1 MTDDLQKQT
10 SCPRK
15 VFVRS
20 RITRCILILF
30 AFGVFA
36 FGATGAAHASS
47 LIYKN
52 YVVRFDRGWDILCE
66 PYIVKPD
73 DWVLKIFRQK
83 GEIAHKDF
91 RDFLGIFERLNPH
104 VPDIDLIRV
113 GQSIDIPLRKLEHGT
128 LPGQASGVVTIPF
141 VSLARVT
148 DVVHQHAQH
157 HQVQRGDTVSK
168 LIAERFGSFGSRSY
182 EEGIKLF
189 QAANPEVTDLNRIYA
204 GQRLYLPDPSIREES
219 WYAALYDEKGNLKE
233 QVDRDGV
240 GSPAAS
246 GGRPA
251 DSGGVHPPLFEQP
264 DTSTA
269 PVDALA
275 RTADTLGGNFRVK
288 GTYFVPRPGEPDFE
302 IDLSRHPLLELRDGK
317 VLFSQDGRIMDKSRS
332 EMESIWPQA
341 HVVSYDEQT
350 SVAELLGA
358 VFNTLDETGDHS
370 GEVGFHDQGVHVV
383 VRAKWIKIQND
394 QRQLCVTPIAEPGER
409 TPDSMLRYIEQH
421 GIVLKEVL
429 PDGRAMGSAGSIDR
443 HAIKDIL
450 AMTPTGQKDFVQ
462 GLARALKFG
471 YAPNVAIT
479 FPYAGIQIQGYGNLV
494 STPAG
499 NEILVDFG
507 ELYGDAVEA
516 IRNSGLQVVQIAP
529 EDTYPAIAAKLLAG
543 LGEHFTENPSFT
555 VARRPPAFN
564 TTITILGLMHIHTES
579 NKQTLL
585 STAALHPA
593 ITDLL
598 SADGI
603 SVVIW

>member
-1 MTDDLQKQT
+1 MTDDLQKQI
-10 SCPRK
+10 SCLRK
-15 VFVRS
+15 PFVRS
-20 RITRCILILF
+20 LIIRCLLVF

-36 FGATGAAHASS
+36 FGTTGAAHASS
-47 LIYKN
+47 MIYKN
-52 YVVRFDRGWDILCE
+52 YIVRFDRGWDILCE

-141 VSLARVT
+141 VSLAKVT

-168 LIAERFGSFGSRSY
+168 LIAERFGGFGSRSY

-233 QVDRDGV
+233 KIDRDAA
-240 GSPAAS
+240 GSPGMPGGPAAS
-246 GGRPA
+246 GGA
-251 DSGGVHPPLFEQP
+251 QPPLFDQS

-275 RTADTLGGNFRVK
+275 RTADTLGGNFLVK
-288 GTYFVPRPGEPDFE
+288 GTYFVPQPGEPDFE

-317 VLFSQDGRIMDKSRS
+317 VIFSRDGRIMDKTRS
-332 EMESIWPQA
+332 EMENIWPQA
-341 HVVSYDEQT
+341 RVVSYDEQT

-358 VFNTLDETGDHS
+358 VFDALDETGEHS

-383 VRAKWIKIQND
+383 VRAKWIKVQND
-394 QRQLCVTPIAEPGER
+394 RRQLCITPIAEPGER

-429 PDGRAMGSAGSIDR
+429 PDGRAMGSGGSIGR

-462 GLARALKFG
+462 GLARALKFA
-471 YAPNVAIT
+471 YAPNVAVT

-507 ELYGDAVEA
+507 ELYGDAVDA
-516 IRNSGLQVVQIAP
+516 IRKSGLPVVQISP

-543 LGEHFTENPSFT
+543 LGEHFTENPSFA
-555 VARRPPAFN
+555 VARRPTAFN
-564 TTITILGLMHIHTES
+564 TTITILGLMHIQTES

>member
-1 MTDDLQKQT
+1 MIDDLQTKT
-10 SCPRK
+10 PCLRK
-15 VFVRS
+15 AFARS
-20 RITRCILILF
+20 RIIRCILVLF
-30 AFGVFA
+30 ASGVFA
-36 FGATGAAHASS
+36 FGATGAANASS

-52 YVVRFDRGWDILCE
+52 YIVRFDRGWDILCE

-104 VPDIDLIRV
+104 VQDIDLIRV

-141 VSLARVT
+141 VSLAKVT

-168 LIAERFGSFGSRSY
+168 LIAERFGSFGSQSY

-219 WYAALYDEKGNLKE
+219 WYAAMYDEKGNLKE
-233 QVDRDGV
+233 RIDRDG
-240 GSPAAS
+240 GGTGMPGGAATS
-246 GGRPA
+246 DGA
-251 DSGGVHPPLFEQP
+251 QPPLFDQM

-269 PVDALA
+269 PGDTLA
-275 RTADTLGGNFRVK
+275 RTADTLGGNFLVK

-302 IDLSRHPLLELRDGK
+302 IDLSRHPLLELQNGK
-317 VLFSQDGRIMDKSRS
+317 VLFSRDGRVMDKSQS
-332 EMESIWPQA
+332 EMENIWPQV
-341 HVVSYDEQT
+341 HVVNYDEQT
-350 SVAELLGA
+350 SIAELLGA
-358 VFNTLDETGDHS
+358 VFNALDETGDHG
-370 GEVGFHDQGVHVV
+370 GEVGFHDQGVQVV
-383 VRAKWIKIQND
+383 VRAKWIKVQND
-394 QRQLCVTPIAEPGER
+394 QRQLCIIPIAAPDER
-409 TPDSMLRYIEQH
+409 TPDAMLRYIEQH

-429 PDGRAMGSAGSIDR
+429 PDGRAVGSGRSIGG

-450 AMTPTGQKDFVQ
+450 AMAPTGQKDFVQ
-462 GLARALKFG
+462 GLARALKFT
-471 YAPNVAIT
+471 YAPNVAVT

-516 IRNSGLQVVQIAP
+516 IRQSGLHVMQISP
-529 EDTYPAIAAKLLAG
+529 EDSYPAIAAKLLAG
-543 LGEHFTENPSFT
+543 LGEHYTENPSFT

-564 TTITILGLMHIHTES
+564 TTITILGLMHVHAQS